1 MDCKVAGKASHKE
14 REYCRHLQLA
24 NRVSFRPNHE
34 AGHVFS
40 STRKVGSA
48 FFTTYVY
55 CDTSPSLMQG
65 SHGHWKTWKNHRIL
79 KFGQNHGILFPKPAK
94 VLNGH
99 FIDCDFINGT
109 PEGDL
114 RTCPL
119 SLELNLV
126 HSLFHSYS

>member
-1 MDCKVAGKASHKE
+1 MEKSWNFKIWAKS
-14 REYCRHLQLA
+14 
-24 NRVSFRPNHE
+24 
-34 AGHVFS
+34 
-40 STRKVGSA
+40 
-48 FFTTYVY
+48 
-55 CDTSPSLMQG
+55 
-65 SHGHWKTWKNHRIL
+65 WK
-79 KFGQNHGILFPKPAK
+79 NHGILFPKPAK

-109 PEGDL
+109 PEEDL

>member
-1 MDCKVAGKASHKE
+1 MEKS
-14 REYCRHLQLA
+14 
-24 NRVSFRPNHE
+24 
-34 AGHVFS
+34 
-40 STRKVGSA
+40 
-48 FFTTYVY
+48 
-55 CDTSPSLMQG
+55 
-65 SHGHWKTWKNHRIL
+65 IL
-79 KFGQNHGILFPKPAK
+79 KIKNLGKIWAKSWKNHGILFPKPAK